1 MTLQEEPPDEITKLC
16 VTGGAEAY
24 VPLPGCVAR
33 TWHVPGP
40 KMVMVE
46 PETVQT
52 EVVSETRVTD
62 SPEEAVGDVETVA
75 ELPVHVWLPGFVKA
89 IVWAVLVDMGNVW
102 VTLVAAA

>member
-24 VPLPGCVAR
+24 VLLPGCVAR